1 MAFTKTSKVRKD
13 KYYPDEIKVIATGS
27 AAMDETLTPTY
38 GDKGDTC
45 DFDLV
50 QVELHLDGAATTS
63 ENFTV
68 TLNANAGAAYDV
80 VLHSVDISGEDDT
93 ANVVLVA
100 NPKASSFVKG
110 DVIDFDFANTET
122 NTWGLVVTYRPRN

>member
-1 MAFTKTSKVRKD
+1 MAFTKTSKVRKTD
-13 KYYPDEIKVIATGS
+13 YFPDEVKVIATGGG
-27 AAMDETLTPTY
+27 AMSETLTPTY
-38 GDKGDTC
+38 GDQSDTC
-45 DFDLV
+45 DFELV

-68 TLNANAGAAYDV
+68 TLDALAGAAYDV

-100 NPKASSFVKG
+100 NPRTSAFVKG
-110 DVIDFDFANTET
+110 DTIDFAFANTET
-122 NTWGLVVTYRPRN
+122 NTWGLVVTYRPR